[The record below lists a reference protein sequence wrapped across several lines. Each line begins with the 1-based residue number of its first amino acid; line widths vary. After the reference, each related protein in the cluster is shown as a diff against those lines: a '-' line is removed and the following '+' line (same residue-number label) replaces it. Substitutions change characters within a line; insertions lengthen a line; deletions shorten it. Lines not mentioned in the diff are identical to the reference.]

1 MPTYDVDVAGLTY
14 EVDAPDENTAWRWA
28 NYEHR
33 KRAAAEAAKPQ
44 PEGGFF
50 PAVRQGFEGLKGSAA
65 ALAGRVGLMDE
76 AEAQAAYEAAQ
87 KRQQEIFKPTEE
99 GWTEAPFTKFK
110 ETLGGSLAYM
120 VAPLAVAGAAATLP
134 VTGTAA
140 TVATLGAAGLT
151 SAAQFTATN
160 LSRQMEEGKK
170 LTDTDLGNAALAA
183 VPMALLDTLSLRLL
197 PGVGRI
203 LGDAG
208 IKVTKETAKEV
219 SEQILKKAAID
230 YTAATGKA
238 MGVEGLTE
246 AAQQGLERLQAG
258 LSLTDASA
266 RDEYLESLIG
276 GAVLGGT
283 FGAAGRAYERGRAGR
298 EVRAVEEG
306 QAREAREA
314 TRAAEEAE
322 KKTPEYL
329 EGKYN
334 AYQDLLAQKNALRA
348 QIKQDTKEAPLSQ
361 DDKDANAVVNKQLAA
376 LKKPLEDAR
385 QAFLAAGGPQAMAKL
400 RAGRLELTPPPG
412 RVTEPPAA
420 VEEEEAPEIAGPRA
434 AQEVRGLT
442 DLLEQQRVAV
452 RDAATD
458 EEAIAAAEQAQRT
471 EQALQKARDTL
482 AKYPGAPDPAKLQK
496 EVTALEK
503 KFADAR
509 AAGEQADVI
518 KFGRELLEKRQQLR
532 AYAPDTGLFAPE
544 FDEERVRQEL
554 GVAMGAGREAA
565 AQERGAR
572 VAEEGAQARRL
583 RELQAEIEAL
593 QRIGATGE
601 PIGEAVREGREAQRL
616 EREYAGLRRG
626 EQLGLFPEG
635 RERVVRTAE
644 GTRISGRQQM
654 LREEIAEL
662 EKQRDAKEK
671 SQEQALAGTFARD
684 PAQAAD
690 INRRIAAKRLELKEL
705 DFDTV
710 DTQRTIV
717 PGETPEVSIAPQATL
732 AERVD
737 TLAQQVLASPQTEPE
752 TKALVEQ
759 VVDNLPAF
767 RRNLPLLERF
777 LYRAR
782 TGVARPEDIEDAGE
796 VRRILDEAAAGQL
809 SETERLPSGE
819 TRRAVQLDIPLPEP
833 KAVAF
838 ESFGKFNDYLAS
850 EGLQAYRAQSG
861 LMFPTIA
868 NLQRRFAPIQQRISE
883 LEKQLLDIDAKRKA
897 LAKADET
904 ERADASNLLREA
916 EKKLQRTVADL
927 DTLAQTTYVGK
938 KLEPVNIADLQ
949 RQAKKRV
956 TDALAHSEAL
966 NKQLEENLKR
976 IASAEAATKEVG
988 VDAQGRPTE
997 NTSQEVRR
1005 VRLGQLPGYQALR
1018 AAQLELQEKG
1028 LALVEAD
1035 KKVEQVVKEGIGQSW
1050 EEGSPTL
1057 NAYLSAKKAKEEA
1070 RRAAQQAHYKLI
1082 QANRNIPGVETLNQ
1096 NFAKFIEQKSALD
1109 NELAKAAKAQSAL
1122 RMGLRNASN
1131 RLNDAYVRME
1141 NIPDM
1146 RFGENLQR
1154 LRSDLLAAESIQTE
1168 TEQRSAARQ
1177 AEREQLGKEGA
1188 ALARPLRERREVISD
1203 VMRKAQERAKAR
1215 QGVPPG
1221 ETQAD
1226 REARDAD
1233 KRREEQA
1240 RLERM
1245 ESSEGVVRTL
1255 IQFERFSERSLA
1267 DETYTKLVER
1277 SYDDT
1282 LSSEKRIAAAE
1293 KADAYLAQRAANLAA
1308 EEEKNKGNAQKHA
1321 SDLESAER
1329 KLAELTKKKEGI
1341 KLSRA
1346 ETRAL
1351 KTAEERDAR
1360 LKEKQQ
1366 KIDAAIENQKRL
1378 VEKHQRLRSASLMY
1392 PEVKRVD
1399 PAELKAYRERLN
1411 EEVLRGREAGERLGA
1426 RAIGPMTRPE
1436 VMPPKTMRTGSEESR
1451 EGLTTTPSRNKITEA
1466 RGEKQR
1472 DIPLRKKEMAEA
1484 NLAAAQLELDNA
1496 KTPFDKKRAEI
1507 KVELAEI
1514 QREIAYKGLTAS
1526 REAAVSAELRRFERA
1541 AKTEFESAVAAP
1553 LSKKEEKQVEKALRG
1568 KSTKK
1573 TREKEL
1579 DLLYATD
1586 EDFTPEVLGGSR
1598 EELFYSR
1605 GATPNPSTTADVRG
1619 ELKSH
1624 FPDLGRVQIYDS
1636 VDALVKANPQYEGRV
1651 PSDARGFVD
1660 TAGEKAFLIAGNIN
1674 QGQALSV
1681 LLHEV
1686 GSHIGLKKLLGDKQY
1701 NTFVNAVKSW
1711 EKRDDAS
1718 PESRVARAARNRV
1731 EAAETPAGQV
1741 NDELLAYAIEEAVN
1755 AGVTPNTK
1763 SPVGQ
1768 WLGRII
1774 QRIET
1779 ALRSFFKMEP
1789 KGISLR
1795 DIVNAAYGAAKVEME
1810 PVAAAPQ
1817 MSRRQF
1823 LRGAGAAL
1831 GALKLPPLSKDM
1843 QVSALKAA
1851 FEGSLKASDVWFAAA
1866 KAAVG
1871 KNKALL
1877 MFLDDAHYDAN
1888 DMALDSF
1895 VKSRDLSSFLYHV
1908 AYDDDA
1914 EGYDYYLNDLLSGKD
1929 GVKIVA
1935 DLQQALQAQRAAV
1948 VDAVQKTAKEK
1959 KLPEVGELFFSEIS
1973 RIDTYEEAKKNDA
1986 RLLKQV
1992 EQFLLTGTPVPA
2004 PTTLYRGGTAVGQA
2018 YTHATPWAAVAAKA
2032 GKLLGY
2038 DPKKPELVYEYKVA
2052 KNQKYYRGGA
2062 LEGDPLETTRI
2073 HNAKGMTWDQ
2083 ALNAAKKL
2091 FDAEVR
2097 ALPERYTN
2105 AYLANPENKQDA
2117 IEGIAGQVTED
2128 FFNAV
2133 YETDATNKPG
2143 VWTNKKVPEELMQ
2156 DTPKLRK
2163 AAPGE
2168 LQFSRATYAPEFKGV
2183 GETAESILGS
2193 RPSVFQRLKANLS
2206 GMGFRTNWVD
2216 KLVPTE
2222 AALKEAVNR
2231 GQLEDYKAAQS
2242 MYYLRMYDQRS
2253 HFTSMAITDGAP
2265 VIRELDRKG
2274 GGKEYLIESEPGANI
2289 KQVVDILARK
2299 DVVKA
2304 AGSADAA
2311 SRLFTLYD
2319 VAKRAERTGFDKLN
2333 LKDPK
2338 ITEESLREVRA
2349 KVDGNAVLKD
2359 AFKEARDTYNTYNR
2373 NLLEFVRDTGALPK
2387 ALVDELL
2394 RYGDYIPFYRA
2405 NPKGEVELVLGS
2417 EISPVRIANL
2427 KDSPHLKELIGGD
2440 KPVLNFLESSVQNSS
2455 MLLDMALKNLS
2466 QKNLAWEMSESGLG
2480 KNFSVEYEKGGKTVK
2495 RQPPEGA
2502 LMYKLKGKD
2511 WFFVP
2516 DEAALNE
2523 MGVDA
2528 GLLMKGLEGI
2538 PTMFPTVMKLLSA
2551 PTRLLRRMVVAS
2563 PPYMARQLMRDSLAA
2578 VLTSGANMT
2587 PVLSAIKQIGRK
2599 GALDRRGIVG
2609 GQVFTGLPEDMSTLL
2624 KQMQSGKPGWT
2635 QALAKLEAISMEV
2648 DASNRRVQYESYL
2661 QQGLSEMEA
2670 TYMALES
2677 MNFSKRGLS
2686 SSAHMAAQLIP
2697 FFNAQI
2703 QGLDVLYKALTGKMP
2718 FEKQLDI
2725 KNKLYTRGLLM
2736 AAGSIAYALAMQ
2748 DDEAYQNA
2756 NPDEKYGNWFVR
2768 IPGFEEPFRVPIPF
2782 ELGYIFKALPEAV
2795 VNIAL
2800 RDEGA
2805 KEAKEAF
2812 SRILLNTIPGGSSY
2826 GLPQAIKP
2834 AIEVG
2839 LGKSFFTMR
2848 DIESAREQAV
2858 EPWARFR
2865 EKTTDAAK
2873 WVGEQFNISP
2883 IKLEYL
2889 IQGYTGSLGMAM
2901 LAALNP
2907 AFPDVTAEGATKRL
2921 SEYPLVGGFFQPNDA
2936 GGIINAT
2943 YERMKD
2949 IQQIQ
2954 NTYKDMLT
2962 RQGPEAARAYAEKN
2976 AQELAAA
2983 SLAGRFRQEMGELTK
2998 QEREVRAARNLT
3010 PERRRELMDRLKQAK
3025 IRLATVVRSSLDRT
3039 TRQAVPA

>member
-120 VAPLAVAGAAATLP
+120 AAPLVAAGAAATLP

-170 LTDTDLGNAALAA
+170 LAETDLGAAALTAGLQAA
-183 VPMALLDTLSLRLL
+183 LDTLSLRLL

-298 EVRAVEEG
+298 EVQAVEEG

-314 TRAAEEAE
+314 TRAAEEVE

-329 EGKYN
+329 LTLDKRY
-334 AYQDLLAQKNALRA
+334 ADAVAQMRQMQEAVK
-348 QIKQDTKEAPLSQ
+348 TKPG
-361 DDKDANAVVNKQLAA
+361 KDAAPDARAEYQQQVEA
-376 LKKPLEDAR
+376 LKKFVNETMRPLTAEYTPRKAEIAQLKERQRVEGMTPLEYQMEQAGVDLTAPPKEERVFTGEEELAQPPSPEVQYAQQQMALAQQQDLGTFEAKNFAEYLLQDPAMAQRLVETRTAIPGVSKKESDAILGGIKLQLTEQAKQQAKQERAATQAELQQR
-385 QAFLAAGGPQAMAKL
+385 QADLKAQQQAPAADPLELWKSSIEQTEEQATEELLRPDFSVLRPTETAVEVAPGIRPVQNPDQSIKRLDELVAARDQAAKDTDTAFAAGNKELGVKKAQEREAAQSALNQLEQVEGPTRALTALRKAQDAALMNAAQLADDL
-400 RAGRLELTPPPG
+400 RAGRTLGGPEAGTASSTPQTLINQIN
-412 RVTEPPAA
+412 RERAAYINAA
-420 VEEEEAPEIAGPRA
+420 VQEAAITRKLYGKALPQDEALKAGLDMKSVFDEWVTRSM
-434 AQEVRGLT
+434 AQPVKDVNWVDRLVAEANARGA
-442 DLLEQQRVAV
+442 VAGKEL
-452 RDAATD
+452 RDA
-458 EEAIAAAEQAQRT
+458 
-471 EQALQKARDTL
+471 
-482 AKYPGAPDPAKLQK
+482 PW
-496 EVTALEK
+496 V
-503 KFADAR
+503 
-509 AAGEQADVI
+509 
-518 KFGRELLEKRQQLR
+518 
-532 AYAPDTGLFAPE
+532 
-544 FDEERVRQEL
+544 
-554 GVAMGAGREAA
+554 
-565 AQERGAR
+565 
-572 VAEEGAQARRL
+572 
-583 RELQAEIEAL
+583 
-593 QRIGATGE
+593 
-601 PIGEAVREGREAQRL
+601 
-616 EREYAGLRRG
+616 
-626 EQLGLFPEG
+626 
-635 RERVVRTAE
+635 
-644 GTRISGRQQM
+644 QQM
-654 LREEIAEL
+654 
-662 EKQRDAKEK
+662 KQ
-671 SQEQALAGTFARD
+671 
-684 PAQAAD
+684 
-690 INRRIAAKRLELKEL
+690 
-705 DFDTV
+705 DF
-710 DTQRTIV
+710 I
-717 PGETPEVSIAPQATL
+717 
-732 AERVD
+732 
-737 TLAQQVLASPQTEPE
+737 
-752 TKALVEQ
+752 
-759 VVDNLPAF
+759 
-767 RRNLPLLERF
+767 
-777 LYRAR
+777 
-782 TGVARPEDIEDAGE
+782 
-796 VRRILDEAAAGQL
+796 
-809 SETERLPSGE
+809 
-819 TRRAVQLDIPLPEP
+819 
-833 KAVAF
+833 
-838 ESFGKFNDYLAS
+838 
-850 EGLQAYRAQSG
+850 RAQ
-861 LMFPTIA
+861 M
-868 NLQRRFAPIQQRISE
+868 
-883 LEKQLLDIDAKRKA
+883 
-897 LAKADET
+897 
-904 ERADASNLLREA
+904 
-916 EKKLQRTVADL
+916 
-927 DTLAQTTYVGK
+927 
-938 KLEPVNIADLQ
+938 
-949 RQAKKRV
+949 
-956 TDALAHSEAL
+956 TDALAKRLGRQRMEEIAKGTAELKGAETELPADTRKAVESKAAVDFDRLLRSAQEKALAQSTDPRPLEERQFGAYRAATAVLDEQLRKIASELKKVPREFRREEPLLKMQFPETEAAKVAEAKGETAQTLEGQLRRRRDYAQGLIDQAFQTRKVPGIAEAL
-966 NKQLEENLKR
+966 LTRAQDFLSSAPNTLLDAVENVADRIVRGQTLERSDLVALRDEVRAASARPGEAEVVGERAKQRELFPAAERREDLGLIREKPAAFEAARAKAAAKQARADAAIAKSEKLTQDIKAQLDRIDAEREAMLEQRVEDRSTSLQSAWQSAVKKSITLVRNARQADLQKQASVLQKEINAVYKAGVEGLTKENIDRLATARAALENLPKDIDKVVETAEFLPQAQASKWVAFERKALEEARAALAAERTAQNQQKVNRQQAALQRAEQARLQSLKGEEKTAESARMRAAQTGLGLPGMRVERQQLNAQITALEER
-976 IASAEAATKEVG
+976 IPKIQDKKKKAKAVERLAELRQAREASVSKVAPAEAAKE
-988 VDAQGRPTE
+988 
-997 NTSQEVRR
+997 
-1005 VRLGQLPGYQALR
+1005 R
-1018 AAQLELQEKG
+1018 AA
-1028 LALVEAD
+1028 
-1035 KKVEQVVKEGIGQSW
+1035 
-1050 EEGSPTL
+1050 
-1057 NAYLSAKKAKEEA
+1057 EEA
-1070 RRAAQQAHYKLI
+1070 
-1082 QANRNIPGVETLNQ
+1082 
-1096 NFAKFIEQKSALD
+1096 
-1109 NELAKAAKAQSAL
+1109 
-1122 RMGLRNASN
+1122 
-1131 RLNDAYVRME
+1131 
-1141 NIPDM
+1141 
-1146 RFGENLQR
+1146 
-1154 LRSDLLAAESIQTE
+1154 
-1168 TEQRSAARQ
+1168 EQRREAREAAVARGEEKR
-1177 AEREQLGKEGA
+1177 AERDALEQRVLDLG
-1188 ALARPLRERREVISD
+1188 
-1203 VMRKAQERAKAR
+1203 AQ
-1215 QGVPPG
+1215 V
-1221 ETQAD
+1221 AD
-1226 REARDAD
+1226 REAAQKRARTPESKARIQEEIDALNKD
-1233 KRREEQA
+1233 TEIAQAQLAAFEEGKPRRKGPATVPTAEALGARTPLRTGTRKETTAERTRRLETASEAMRRERTTSPSGTYGEDLTLSDVAGSIDFSYGGVRSSMPETSKRTGIHVAPIQKTAQPLTSKITYQNASANMLVRASGFTPEAAPFNGMTFAEAA
-1240 RLERM
+1240 RYGAGKT
-1245 ESSEGVVRTL
+1245 SSPARKAL
-1255 IQFERFSERSLA
+1255 FNALA
-1267 DETYTKLVER
+1267 DVFDAAPKGVKQGIVLSTTGKTNQRGASGVFVAKFNRVLTPSSANSGYLETLLHELTHAATYYGLTKNPELAKQVDGLRLQTIEWAQSKEGRAYIRKNAFNLLVK
-1277 SYDDT
+1277 SPKT
-1282 LSSEKRIAAAE
+1282 G
-1293 KADAYLAQRAANLAA
+1293 
-1308 EEEKNKGNAQKHA
+1308 KNHIYGVTNI
-1321 SDLESAER
+1321 DEF
-1329 KLAELTKKKEGI
+1329 LAELYSNSAFQKMLTQIPSNKPKKNLLTRFVELISTLFDLDTKEQQSVFAEAMA
-1341 KLSRA
+1341 LSEDVLRV
-1346 ETRAL
+1346 TRDEVYG
-1351 KTAEERDAR
+1351 TSQD
-1360 LKEKQQ
+1360 LKE
-1366 KIDAAIENQKRL
+1366 L
-1378 VEKHQRLRSASLMY
+1378 V
-1392 PEVKRVD
+1392 
-1399 PAELKAYRERLN
+1399 
-1411 EEVLRGREAGERLGA
+1411 A
-1426 RAIGPMTRPE
+1426 R
-1436 VMPPKTMRTGSEESR
+1436 
-1451 EGLTTTPSRNKITEA
+1451 
-1466 RGEKQR
+1466 
-1472 DIPLRKKEMAEA
+1472 
-1484 NLAAAQLELDNA
+1484 DNA
-1496 KTPFDKKRAEI
+1496 EP
-1507 KVELAEI
+1507 ELA
-1514 QREIAYKGLTAS
+1514 
-1526 REAAVSAELRRFERA
+1526 
-1541 AKTEFESAVAAP
+1541 
-1553 LSKKEEKQVEKALRG
+1553 
-1568 KSTKK
+1568 
-1573 TREKEL
+1573 
-1579 DLLYATD
+1579 
-1586 EDFTPEVLGGSR
+1586 
-1598 EELFYSR
+1598 
-1605 GATPNPSTTADVRG
+1605 
-1619 ELKSH
+1619 
-1624 FPDLGRVQIYDS
+1624 S
-1636 VDALVKANPQYEGRV
+1636 V
-1651 PSDARGFVD
+1651 
-1660 TAGEKAFLIAGNIN
+1660 
-1674 QGQALSV
+1674 
-1681 LLHEV
+1681 
-1686 GSHIGLKKLLGDKQY
+1686 
-1701 NTFVNAVKSW
+1701 
-1711 EKRDDAS
+1711 
-1718 PESRVARAARNRV
+1718 
-1731 EAAETPAGQV
+1731 
-1741 NDELLAYAIEEAVN
+1741 
-1755 AGVTPNTK
+1755 
-1763 SPVGQ
+1763 
-1768 WLGRII
+1768 
-1774 QRIET
+1774 
-1779 ALRSFFKMEP
+1779 
-1789 KGISLR
+1789 
-1795 DIVNAAYGAAKVEME
+1795 
-1810 PVAAAPQ
+1810 
-1817 MSRRQF
+1817 
-1823 LRGAGAAL
+1823 
-1831 GALKLPPLSKDM
+1831 
-1843 QVSALKAA
+1843 
-1851 FEGSLKASDVWFAAA
+1851 
-1866 KAAVG
+1866 
-1871 KNKALL
+1871 
-1877 MFLDDAHYDAN
+1877 
-1888 DMALDSF
+1888 
-1895 VKSRDLSSFLYHV
+1895 
-1908 AYDDDA
+1908 
-1914 EGYDYYLNDLLSGKD
+1914 
-1929 GVKIVA
+1929 
-1935 DLQQALQAQRAAV
+1935 
-1948 VDAVQKTAKEK
+1948 
-1959 KLPEVGELFFSEIS
+1959 
-1973 RIDTYEEAKKNDA
+1973 
-1986 RLLKQV
+1986 
-1992 EQFLLTGTPVPA
+1992 
-2004 PTTLYRGGTAVGQA
+2004 
-2018 YTHATPWAAVAAKA
+2018 
-2032 GKLLGY
+2032 
-2038 DPKKPELVYEYKVA
+2038 
-2052 KNQKYYRGGA
+2052 
-2062 LEGDPLETTRI
+2062 
-2073 HNAKGMTWDQ
+2073 
-2083 ALNAAKKL
+2083 
-2091 FDAEVR
+2091 
-2097 ALPERYTN
+2097 
-2105 AYLANPENKQDA
+2105 
-2117 IEGIAGQVTED
+2117 
-2128 FFNAV
+2128 
-2133 YETDATNKPG
+2133 
-2143 VWTNKKVPEELMQ
+2143 
-2156 DTPKLRK
+2156 
-2163 AAPGE
+2163 
-2168 LQFSRATYAPEFKGV
+2168 RATYAPEFKGV
-2183 GETAESILGS
+2183 GETAESLLGS
-2193 RPSVFQRLKANLS
+2193 RPSVFQRLKANLL
-2206 GMGFRTNWVD
+2206 GRGFRTNWVD
-2216 KLVPTE
+2216 KLAPTE

-2387 ALVDELL
+2387 ELVDELL

-2648 DASNRRVQYESYL
+2648 DASNRRAQYESYL

-2686 SSAHMAAQLIP
+2686 PSVHMATQLIP

-2703 QGLDVLYKALTGKMP
+2703 QGLDVLYKSLTGKMP

-2725 KNKLYTRGLLM
+2725 KNKLYTKGLLM
-2736 AAGSIAYALAMQ
+2736 AAGSIVYALAMQ

-2839 LGKSFFTMR
+2839 LGKSFFTGR
-2848 DIESAREQAV
+2848 DIESSKEQML
-2858 EPWARFR
+2858 EPFARFR

-3010 PERRRELMDRLKQAK
+3010 PERKRELMDRLKQAK